1 LTSDRNALVSKRYH
15 DTDENALVFAPG
27 LTIIEPLRELLRM
40 PFDEIL
46 PPRLYKGFAA
56 SFKLIFTRDGDAPVV
71 RSSSFNIVVTNTK
84 KMRIQKRKV
93 TRRKGWT
100 QLQLKE
106 EEKRAEEVAN
116 RRFQTIAS
124 LPHLTVFS
132 DEAHHTHGQKIG
144 DALK

>member
-1 LTSDRNALVSKRYH
+1 
-15 DTDENALVFAPG
+15 
-27 LTIIEPLRELLRM
+27 M

-56 SFKLIFTRDGDAPVV
+56 SSKLIFTRDGDAPVV